1 MIKVKLCVVNIL
13 LVRIYKGMTNDKI
26 LSYKNKTDNI
36 IVIVVL
42 IISIVITNSFII
54 FSPDEDSRF
63 YFSGLTSTL
72 TVGVALVISIVMVYR
87 YKISIN
93 KQEEKQQALSQQSND
108 MKLHYYYYDNNKIH
122 FSICLFFAFWL
133 AASVN
138 WLFEDQE
145 APGVLIADVLY
156 YLGHASFGYFL
167 YSLYYHFFRK
177 EFEPFILILIAILIL
192 VPLIFV
198 IDSIVSTLRL
208 LSTQTIDIS
217 LVIVNASYP
226 VLDAIM
232 IFPIVIMF
240 WAVRRI
246 NSRHKYATLEEQG
259 LKEKGK
265 SPSSSPLVSSGASM
279 WILLL
284 FIAMV
289 LSASG
294 DSGFAYTSA
303 FDVTIVQN
311 YIWMWN
317 ILYNSDHLCLAAA
330 LIGYKHFFTFSKIEA

>member
-1 MIKVKLCVVNIL
+1 
-13 LVRIYKGMTNDKI
+13 MTKI
-26 LSYKNKTDNI
+26 LSYKNNRDKFL
-36 IVIVVL
+36 VIVLL

-72 TVGVALVISIVMVYR
+72 ALGVALVISIVMVYR
-87 YKISIN
+87 YKRSIK
-93 KQEEKQQALSQQSND
+93 KQEEKQQDSQQSND
-108 MKLHYYYYDNNKIH
+108 MKLHHYYYDNNKIH

-156 YLGHASFGYFL
+156 YLGYASFGYFL

-177 EFEPFILILIAILIL
+177 EFEPFILILIAIIIL
-192 VPLIFV
+192 VPLIFIV
-198 IDSIVSTLRL
+198 DTIVSTLRL
-208 LSTQTIDIS
+208 LSTQTVDIS

-226 VLDAIM
+226 ILDAIM
-232 IFPIVIMF
+232 IFPIVIIF

-246 NSRHKYATLEEQG
+246 RRRRNNAIPHEEQKI
-259 LKEKGK
+259 KEKDK
-265 SPSSSPLVSSGASM
+265 TPSFVSGDASM

-289 LSASG
+289 LSAAG

-303 FDVTIVQN
+303 FDVTTVQN

>member
-1 MIKVKLCVVNIL
+1 
-13 LVRIYKGMTNDKI
+13 MTKI
-26 LSYKNKTDNI
+26 LSYKNNRDKFL
-36 IVIVVL
+36 VIVL
-42 IISIVITNSFII
+42 LMISIVITNFFII

-72 TVGVALVISIVMVYR
+72 ALGVALVISIVMVYR
-87 YKISIN
+87 YKRSIK

-108 MKLHYYYYDNNKIH
+108 TRLHYYYYDNNKIH

-138 WLFEDQE
+138 WTFEDQE
-145 APGVLIADVLY
+145 APGILIADVLY
-156 YLGHASFGYFL
+156 YLGYASFGYFL
-167 YSLYYHFFRK
+167 YSLFYHFFRK
-177 EFEPFILILIAILIL
+177 EFEPFILILIAVIIL
-192 VPLIFV
+192 VPLIFIV
-198 IDSIVSTLRL
+198 DTIVSTLRL

-226 VLDAIM
+226 ILDAIM
-232 IFPIVIMF
+232 IFPIAIMF
-240 WAVRRI
+240 WAVRRT
-246 NSRHKYATLEEQG
+246 NSRRKNAILQEQPKI
-259 LKEKGK
+259 KEKDK
-265 SPSSSPLVSSGASM
+265 SPSSSFVSGDASM

-289 LSASG
+289 LSAAG

-303 FDVTIVQN
+303 FDVKTVQN

-330 LIGYKHFFTFSKIEA
+330 LIGYKHFFTFSKLDV

>member
-1 MIKVKLCVVNIL
+1 MA
-13 LVRIYKGMTNDKI
+13 KI
-26 LSYKNKTDNI
+26 LSYKNNRDKFL
-36 IVIVVL
+36 VIVVL

-72 TVGVALVISIVMVYR
+72 ALAVALVVSIVMVYR
-87 YKISIN
+87 YKRSIK
-93 KQEEKQQALSQQSND
+93 KQEEKQQALSQQSKD
-108 MKLHYYYYDNNKIH
+108 MKLRYYYYDNNKIH

-138 WLFEDQE
+138 WTFEDQE

-156 YLGHASFGYFL
+156 YLGYASFGYFL
-167 YSLYYHFFRK
+167 YNLCYHFFRK
-177 EFEPFILILIAILIL
+177 EFEPFILILIALIIF
-192 VPLIFV
+192 VPLVFIV
-198 IDSIVSTLRL
+198 DTIVSTLRL

-217 LVIVNASYP
+217 LLIVNASYP
-226 VLDAIM
+226 ILDAIL
-232 IFPIVIMF
+232 IFPIAIMF

-246 NSRHKYATLEEQG
+246 DATLNEQQKI
-259 LKEKGK
+259 KEKDK
-265 SPSSSPLVSSGASM
+265 SPPSSFGSSDASM
-279 WILLL
+279 WIFLM

-289 LSASG
+289 LSAAG

-303 FDVTIVQN
+303 FDVTTVQN

-330 LIGYKHFFTFSKIEA
+330 LIGYKHFFTFSKIEAY

>member
-1 MIKVKLCVVNIL
+1 MA
-13 LVRIYKGMTNDKI
+13 KI
-26 LSYKNKTDNI
+26 LSYKNNRDKFL
-36 IVIVVL
+36 VIVVL

-63 YFSGLTSTL
+63 FFSGLTSTL
-72 TVGVALVISIVMVYR
+72 ALGVALVISIVMVLK
-87 YKISIN
+87 YKRSIK
-93 KQEEKQQALSQQSND
+93 KQEEKQQSLSRQND
-108 MKLHYYYYDNNKIH
+108 DRKPHHHYYDNNKIH
-122 FSICLFFAFWL
+122 FSICLFFTFWF

-138 WLFEDQE
+138 WTFEDQE

-156 YLGHASFGYFL
+156 YLGYASFGYFL
-167 YSLYYHFFRK
+167 YSLFYHFFRK
-177 EFEPFILILIAILIL
+177 EFEPFILILIAIIIL
-192 VPLIFV
+192 VPLIFIV
-198 IDSIVSTLRL
+198 DTIVSTLRL

-226 VLDAIM
+226 VLDAMM
-232 IFPIVIMF
+232 IFPIAIMF

-246 NSRHKYATLEEQG
+246 NSRRKNAILEEQPKI
-259 LKEKGK
+259 KEKDK
-265 SPSSSPLVSSGASM
+265 SPSSSFVSGDASM

-289 LSASG
+289 LSAAG

-303 FDVTIVQN
+303 FDVKTVQN

-330 LIGYKHFFTFSKIEA
+330 LIGYKHFFTFSKLDV

>member
-1 MIKVKLCVVNIL
+1 
-13 LVRIYKGMTNDKI
+13 MTKI
-26 LSYKNKTDNI
+26 LSYKNNRDKFL
-36 IVIVVL
+36 VIVLL

-72 TVGVALVISIVMVYR
+72 ALGVALVISIVMVYR
-87 YKISIN
+87 YKRSIK

-108 MKLHYYYYDNNKIH
+108 MKLHHYYYDNNKIH

-156 YLGHASFGYFL
+156 YLGYASFGYFL
-167 YSLYYHFFRK
+167 YSLYYHLFRK
-177 EFEPFILILIAILIL
+177 EFEPFILILIAIIIL
-192 VPLIFV
+192 VPLIFIV
-198 IDSIVSTLRL
+198 DTIVSTLRL
-208 LSTQTIDIS
+208 LSTQRVDIS

-232 IFPIVIMF
+232 IFPIVIIF

-246 NSRHKYATLEEQG
+246 RRRRNNAIPHEEQQKI
-259 LKEKGK
+259 KEKDK
-265 SPSSSPLVSSGASM
+265 TPSFVSGDASM

-289 LSASG
+289 LSAPG

-303 FDVTIVQN
+303 FDVTTVQN

-317 ILYNSDHLCLAAA
+317 ILYNSDHLCLVASTNWLQA
-330 LIGYKHFFTFSKIEA
+330 LFYL

>member
-1 MIKVKLCVVNIL
+1 MA
-13 LVRIYKGMTNDKI
+13 KI
-26 LSYKNKTDNI
+26 LSYKNNRDKFL
-36 IVIVVL
+36 VIVLL

-72 TVGVALVISIVMVYR
+72 ALGVALVISIVMVYK
-87 YKISIN
+87 YKRSIK
-93 KQEEKQQALSQQSND
+93 KQEEEQHALSQQSND
-108 MKLHYYYYDNNKIH
+108 TRLHYYDNNKIH

-138 WLFEDQE
+138 WTFEDQE

-156 YLGHASFGYFL
+156 YLGYASFSYFL
-167 YSLYYHFFRK
+167 YSLFYHFFRK
-177 EFEPFILILIAILIL
+177 EFEPFILFLIAIIIL
-192 VPLIFV
+192 VPLIFIV
-198 IDSIVSTLRL
+198 DTIVSTLRL
-208 LSTQTIDIS
+208 LSTQIVDIS

-246 NSRHKYATLEEQG
+246 NSRHKNATLEEQQKI
-259 LKEKGK
+259 KEKDK
-265 SPSSSPLVSSGASM
+265 TPSSSSFVSGDASM

-289 LSASG
+289 LSAAG

-303 FDVTIVQN
+303 FDVTTVQN

-317 ILYNSDHLCLAAA
+317 ILYNSDHLCMAAA
-330 LIGYKHFFTFSKIEA
+330 LIGYKYFFTFTRT

>member
-1 MIKVKLCVVNIL
+1 
-13 LVRIYKGMTNDKI
+13 MTKI
-26 LSYKNKTDNI
+26 LSYKNNRDKFL
-36 IVIVVL
+36 VIVLL

-63 YFSGLTSTL
+63 YFSGLTSSLTL
-72 TVGVALVISIVMVYR
+72 AAALVISTVMVYR
-87 YKISIN
+87 YKRSIK
-93 KQEEKQQALSQQSND
+93 KQKDKQRALSQHSKD
-108 MKLHYYYYDNNKIH
+108 MKLNYYYDNNKIH

-138 WLFEDQE
+138 WTFEDQE

-156 YLGHASFGYFL
+156 YLGYASFGYFL
-167 YSLYYHFFRK
+167 YSLCYHFFRK
-177 EFEPFILILIAILIL
+177 EFEPFILFLIAVIIL
-192 VPLIFV
+192 VPLIFIV
-198 IDSIVSTLRL
+198 DTIVSTLRL

-232 IFPIVIMF
+232 IFLIAIMF

-246 NSRHKYATLEEQG
+246 NSRRKNATLEEQQKI
-259 LKEKGK
+259 KEKDK
-265 SPSSSPLVSSGASM
+265 TPSFVSGGASM

-289 LSASG
+289 LSAAG

-303 FDVTIVQN
+303 FDVTTVQN

-317 ILYNSDHLCLAAA
+317 ILYNSDHLFLAAA

>member
-1 MIKVKLCVVNIL
+1 
-13 LVRIYKGMTNDKI
+13 MTKI
-26 LSYKNKTDNI
+26 LSYKNNRDKFL
-36 IVIVVL
+36 VIVSL

-72 TVGVALVISIVMVYR
+72 ALGVALVISIVMVYK
-87 YKISIN
+87 YKRSN
-93 KQEEKQQALSQQSND
+93 KEEKQQKLSQQSD
-108 MKLHYYYYDNNKIH
+108 DDTRPHHFYYDNNKIH

-138 WLFEDQE
+138 WTFEDQE

-156 YLGHASFGYFL
+156 YLGYASFGYFL
-167 YSLYYHFFRK
+167 YSLFYHFFRK
-177 EFEPFILILIAILIL
+177 EFEPFILVLIAVIIL
-192 VPLIFV
+192 VPLIFIV
-198 IDSIVSTLRL
+198 DTIVSTLRL

-226 VLDAIM
+226 ILDAIM
-232 IFPIVIMF
+232 IFPIAIMF

-246 NSRHKYATLEEQG
+246 NSRRKNATLEEQQKI
-259 LKEKGK
+259 KEKDK
-265 SPSSSPLVSSGASM
+265 TPSFVSGDASV
-279 WILLL
+279 WIFLL

-289 LSASG
+289 LSAVG
-294 DSGFAYTSA
+294 DIGFAYTSA
-303 FDVTIVQN
+303 FDVTTVQN

-317 ILYNSDHLCLAAA
+317 VFYNIDHLCLAPA
-330 LIGYKHFFTFSKIEA
+330 LISYKHFFSFPKITA

>member
-1 MIKVKLCVVNIL
+1 MA
-13 LVRIYKGMTNDKI
+13 RI
-26 LSYKNKTDNI
+26 LSYKNNRDKFL
-36 IVIVVL
+36 VIVVL

-54 FSPDEDSRF
+54 FSPDEDIRF

-72 TVGVALVISIVMVYR
+72 ALGVALVISIVMVLKFKR
-87 YKISIN
+87 SI
-93 KQEEKQQALSQQSND
+93 KEEKQQKLSPQSHD
-108 MKLHYYYYDNNKIH
+108 TRAQHYYDNNKIH

-138 WLFEDQE
+138 WTFEDQE

-156 YLGHASFGYFL
+156 YLGYASFGYFL

-177 EFEPFILILIAILIL
+177 EFEPFILILIALIIL
-192 VPLIFV
+192 VPLIFIV
-198 IDSIVSTLRL
+198 DTIVSTLRL

-217 LVIVNASYP
+217 LLIVNVSYP
-226 VLDAIM
+226 ILDAIL
-232 IFPIVIMF
+232 IFPIAMIF

-246 NSRHKYATLEEQG
+246 NSRRKDATLNEQQKI
-259 LKEKGK
+259 KEKEK
-265 SPSSSPLVSSGASM
+265 SPPSSFVSSDASM
-279 WILLL
+279 WIFLI

-289 LSASG
+289 LSAAG

-303 FDVTIVQN
+303 FDVTTVQN

-330 LIGYKHFFTFSKIEA
+330 LIGYRSFFSLSKIDV

>member
-1 MIKVKLCVVNIL
+1 
-13 LVRIYKGMTNDKI
+13 MTKI
-26 LSYKNKTDNI
+26 LSYKNNRDKFL
-36 IVIVVL
+36 VIVLL

-54 FSPDEDSRF
+54 FSPDEDNRF

-72 TVGVALVISIVMVYR
+72 ALGVALVISIVMVYK
-87 YKISIN
+87 YKRSIK
-93 KQEEKQQALSQQSND
+93 KQEEKKQAISQQSNET
-108 MKLHYYYYDNNKIH
+108 KLHYYYDNNKIH

-138 WLFEDQE
+138 WTFEDQE

-156 YLGHASFGYFL
+156 YLGYASLGYFL
-167 YSLYYHFFRK
+167 YSLCYHFFRK
-177 EFEPFILILIAILIL
+177 EFEPFILILIALIIL
-192 VPLIFV
+192 VPLIFIV
-198 IDSIVSTLRL
+198 DTIVSTLRL

-217 LVIVNASYP
+217 LLIVNVSYP
-226 VLDAIM
+226 ILDAIL
-232 IFPIVIMF
+232 IFPIAIMF

-246 NSRHKYATLEEQG
+246 NSRRKNAILEEQQ
-259 LKEKGK
+259 KIHEKDK
-265 SPSSSPLVSSGASM
+265 SPSSSFVSSDASM
-279 WILLL
+279 WIFSM

-289 LSASG
+289 LSAAG

-303 FDVTIVQN
+303 FDVTTVQN

-317 ILYNSDHLCLAAA
+317 ILYNTDHLCLAAA

>member
-1 MIKVKLCVVNIL
+1 MA
-13 LVRIYKGMTNDKI
+13 KI
-26 LSYKNKTDNI
+26 LSYKNNRDKFL
-36 IVIVVL
+36 VIVVL

-72 TVGVALVISIVMVYR
+72 ALGVALVISIVMVYK
-87 YKISIN
+87 YKRSIK
-93 KQEEKQQALSQQSND
+93 KQEEKQQALSQQSNHP
-108 MKLHYYYYDNNKIH
+108 KLHHYYYDNNKIH
-122 FSICLFFAFWL
+122 FSICLFFAFWF

-138 WLFEDQE
+138 WTFEDQE

-156 YLGHASFGYFL
+156 YLGYASFGYFL
-167 YSLYYHFFRK
+167 YSMFYHFFRK
-177 EFEPFILILIAILIL
+177 EFEPFILFLIAVIIL

-198 IDSIVSTLRL
+198 VDTIVSTLRL
-208 LSTQTIDIS
+208 LSIQTIDIS

-232 IFPIVIMF
+232 IFPIAIMF
-240 WAVRRI
+240 WAVRGI
-246 NSRHKYATLEEQG
+246 NSRHKNATLEEQQKT
-259 LKEKGK
+259 KEKDK
-265 SPSSSPLVSSGASM
+265 TPSSSSFVSRDTSM
-279 WILLL
+279 WILLM
-284 FIAMV
+284 FISML
-289 LSASG
+289 LSAAG

-303 FDVTIVQN
+303 FDVTTVQN

-330 LIGYKHFFTFSKIEA
+330 LIGYKHFFTFNKIDTLQQ

>member
-1 MIKVKLCVVNIL
+1 
-13 LVRIYKGMTNDKI
+13 MTKI
-26 LSYKNKTDNI
+26 LSYKNNRDKFL
-36 IVIVVL
+36 VIVLLL

-72 TVGVALVISIVMVYR
+72 ALGVALVISIVMVYK
-87 YKISIN
+87 YKRSIK
-93 KQEEKQQALSQQSND
+93 KQEEEQHALSQQSND
-108 MKLHYYYYDNNKIH
+108 TRLHYYDNNKIH

-138 WLFEDQE
+138 WTFEDQE

-156 YLGHASFGYFL
+156 YLGYASFGYFL
-167 YSLYYHFFRK
+167 YSLFYHFFRK
-177 EFEPFILILIAILIL
+177 EFEPFILFLIAVIIL
-192 VPLIFV
+192 VPLIFIV
-198 IDSIVSTLRL
+198 DTIVSTLRL

-217 LVIVNASYP
+217 LVIVNTSYP

-232 IFPIVIMF
+232 IFPIAIMF

-246 NSRHKYATLEEQG
+246 NSRRKIATLEEQQKI
-259 LKEKGK
+259 KEKDK
-265 SPSSSPLVSSGASM
+265 TPSFVSGDASM

-284 FIAMV
+284 FIAMA
-289 LSASG
+289 LSAAG

-303 FDVTIVQN
+303 FDVTTVQN

>member
-1 MIKVKLCVVNIL
+1 
-13 LVRIYKGMTNDKI
+13 MTKI
-26 LSYKNKTDNI
+26 LSYKNNRDKFL
-36 IVIVVL
+36 VIVL
-42 IISIVITNSFII
+42 LMISIVITNSFII

-72 TVGVALVISIVMVYR
+72 ALGVALVISIVMVYK
-87 YKISIN
+87 YKRSIK
-93 KQEEKQQALSQQSND
+93 KQEEEKQALSQQSND
-108 MKLHYYYYDNNKIH
+108 TRLHYYYYDNNKIH

-138 WLFEDQE
+138 WTFEDQE
-145 APGVLIADVLY
+145 APGILIADVLY
-156 YLGHASFGYFL
+156 YLGYASFGYFL
-167 YSLYYHFFRK
+167 YSLFYHFFRK
-177 EFEPFILILIAILIL
+177 EFEPFILVLIAVIIL
-192 VPLIFV
+192 VPLIFIV
-198 IDSIVSTLRL
+198 DTIVSTLRL

-226 VLDAIM
+226 ILDAIM
-232 IFPIVIMF
+232 IFPIAIMF
-240 WAVRRI
+240 WAVRRT
-246 NSRHKYATLEEQG
+246 NSRRKNAILEEQPKI
-259 LKEKGK
+259 KEKDK
-265 SPSSSPLVSSGASM
+265 SPSSSFVSGDASM

-289 LSASG
+289 LSAAG

-303 FDVTIVQN
+303 FDVTTVQN

-330 LIGYKHFFTFSKIEA
+330 LIGYKHFFTFSKLDV

>member
-1 MIKVKLCVVNIL
+1 MA
-13 LVRIYKGMTNDKI
+13 KI
-26 LSYKNKTDNI
+26 LSYKNNRDKFL
-36 IVIVVL
+36 VIVLL

-72 TVGVALVISIVMVYR
+72 ALGVALVISIVMVYR
-87 YKISIN
+87 YKRSIK
-93 KQEEKQQALSQQSND
+93 KQEEKQQALSQQSKD
-108 MKLHYYYYDNNKIH
+108 MKLRYYYYDNNKIH

-138 WLFEDQE
+138 WTFEDQE
-145 APGVLIADVLY
+145 APGVLIADILY
-156 YLGHASFGYFL
+156 YLGYASFGYFL

-177 EFEPFILILIAILIL
+177 EFEPFIPILIALIIL
-192 VPLIFV
+192 VPLIFIV
-198 IDSIVSTLRL
+198 DTIVSTLRL

-217 LVIVNASYP
+217 LLIVNTSYP
-226 VLDAIM
+226 ILDAIL
-232 IFPIVIMF
+232 IFPIAIMF

-246 NSRHKYATLEEQG
+246 NSKRKDATLKEQQKI
-259 LKEKGK
+259 KEKDK
-265 SPSSSPLVSSGASM
+265 SPSSSFVSSDASM
-279 WILLL
+279 WIFLM

-289 LSASG
+289 LSAAG

-303 FDVTIVQN
+303 FDVTTVQN

-330 LIGYKHFFTFSKIEA
+330 LIGYRSFFSLSKIEV